1 MMDKQPT
8 REKLAAKILFWGIAV
23 PAVFTFFLK
32 IFFLFFNFIYGYV
45 IVLIVGQDY
54 AVAVT
59 IIALITSVGF
69 TIGVIVW
76 VHNQFTKHILTTF

>member
-1 MMDKQPT
+1 MDKKPT

-32 IFFLFFNFIYGYV
+32 IFFLFFNFIYGYAV
-45 IVLIVGQDY
+45 VQIVGQDY
-54 AVAVT
+54 AKVVT
-59 IIALITSVGF
+59 VIALITSIGF

-76 VHNQFTKHILTTF
+76 VHMQFKKHILTTF